1 MTLIDIEV
9 KMTKL
14 KQKCIIIDL
23 DWTVCYEPFI
33 GDLPYGVE
41 YGREAWDEYHAKR
54 EFYSTKIF
62 KPIREISEL
71 IEGYYNSC
79 YVKPMVIFLTSRED
93 TANGLIRLNSYR
105 FIRKNFKC
113 FHDPRDY
120 GRRYHLLMRKEN
132 DYRPSGI
139 VKEEF
144 LKNDI
149 LPYYNV
155 TLAFDDD
162 ESNKNMF
169 LKNGITVLQ
178 PYSIDVYNLIN
189 AE

>member
-1 MTLIDIEV
+1 
-9 KMTKL
+9 
-14 KQKCIIIDL
+14 
-23 DWTVCYEPFI
+23 
-33 GDLPYGVE
+33 
-41 YGREAWDEYHAKR
+41 
-54 EFYSTKIF
+54 
-62 KPIREISEL
+62 
-71 IEGYYNSC
+71 
-79 YVKPMVIFLTSRED
+79 
-93 TANGLIRLNSYR
+93 
-105 FIRKNFKC
+105 
-113 FHDPRDY
+113 
-120 GRRYHLLMRKEN
+120 MRKEN

>member
-1 MTLIDIEV
+1 MLTQNQFCAI
-9 KMTKL
+9 L
-14 KQKCIIIDL
+14 KVWGK
-23 DWTVCYEPFI
+23 
-33 GDLPYGVE
+33 
-41 YGREAWDEYHAKR
+41 KR
-54 EFYSTKIF
+54 GI
-62 KPIREISEL
+62 PMIS
-71 IEGYYNSC
+71 
-79 YVKPMVIFLTSRED
+79 
-93 TANGLIRLNSYR
+93 
-105 FIRKNFKC
+105 
-113 FHDPRDY
+113 
-120 GRRYHLLMRKEN
+120 
-132 DYRPSGI
+132 
-139 VKEEF
+139 KEEF